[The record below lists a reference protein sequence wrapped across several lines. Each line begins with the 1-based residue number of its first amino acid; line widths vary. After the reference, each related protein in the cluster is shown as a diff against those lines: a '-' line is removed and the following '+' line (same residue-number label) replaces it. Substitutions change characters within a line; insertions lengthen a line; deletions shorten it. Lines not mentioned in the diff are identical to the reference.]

1 MKNTVLIVGNGGR
14 EHALLKAVLRSGR
27 DITAFAYPG
36 SCGMERDGC
45 ISVKAD
51 ITNWN
56 DLATW
61 AKENGV
67 DLAIIG
73 PELPLTEGIVDI
85 FLGAGIPSFGPSKL
99 AAQLEG
105 SKHFS
110 KEIMKK
116 YGIPTAEYE
125 TVTNRLEAEE
135 YLEKVGGAP
144 IVIKVSGLAGG
155 KGAIVCE
162 TQADVDAAIEEIY
175 GKGSFGE
182 AADQVVIE
190 EMMYGEEASIFVVTD
205 GEGYKILPAAQDHK
219 RIFDNDKGPNTGGM
233 GAYTPAPVVT
243 DEILSRVEKEII
255 KPTLSAMINEGMRY
269 QGLLYVGIMLTDK
282 GPRVV
287 EYNCRFGDP
296 ETEAVLPMVD
306 CDWYQLFRASA
317 LGGIENIDWSI
328 RSGFT
333 STIVLASAGYPAT
346 SDKGRVIT
354 GVEVADAIENVD
366 VYHAGTALNAKGEL
380 ITNGGRVLA
389 VTAFGETLQASIELA
404 YTAVSNIKYEGL
416 QFRTDIGKK
425 GLARF

>member
-1 MKNTVLIVGNGGR
+1 VKNTVLIVGNGGR